1 MAAGLH
7 KSRQAPGH
15 HLRVAINILVQCFDS
30 TELMHDKSVAVVV
43 ECYLREIIKIYRLHP
58 YLSR

>member
-15 HLRVAINILVQCFDS
+15 HLRVAINILVQCLDS
-30 TELMHDKSVAVVV
+30 TELMHDKSVA
-43 ECYLREIIKIYRLHP
+43 EYLRVISFIV
-58 YLSR
+58 

>member
-30 TELMHDKSVAVVV
+30 TELMHDKSVA
-43 ECYLREIIKIYRLHP
+43 EYLREIIKIYRLHP